1 MNDWKKMI
9 SVANIFS
16 DSTKMLE
23 VLQVAL
29 SNNENN
35 EAVKIASTTT
45 IPIIV
50 LKAFACEMYLK
61 AYLSKEG
68 SSSIP
73 KTHDLHLLF
82 RNLSKQGKS
91 RINFKLLSK
100 LQQSNKEYKS
110 DDLEKDLIGVSN
122 AFEEWRYFYEKS
134 NHINIQF
141 LNMFYETLREL
152 SLSPH
157 AAIK

>member
-1 MNDWKKMI
+1 MNDWKKI
-9 SVANIFS
+9 VSVANIFS

-29 SNNENN
+29 SKNESND
-35 EAVKIASTTT
+35 ALKIAATST

-61 AYLSKEG
+61 AYLSQEG
-68 SSSIP
+68 SSAIP
-73 KTHDLHLLF
+73 RTHDLYLLF

-91 RINFKLLSK
+91 RIKSKLLLK
-100 LQQSNKEYKS
+100 LQHSDKEYRV

-134 NHINIQF
+134 NHINMHF

-152 SLSPH
+152 SVPPQ
-157 AAIK
+157 AEIK